1 MRRNEDRGASPAP
14 ARAIPRAAAGK
25 DERKVR
31 QLKMIGREPLTAV
44 IDLAVA
50 RSLRAHLGKLDPALG
65 FAVRDLA
72 AREFMR
78 LLRDNVKNVRGVSKE
93 RFLADLE
100 RERDRVVLAR
110 NQARQELTDLER
122 KVARLRELRSAEKQ
136 EFDVKNALYVEQ
148 RSTELAEEVREL
160 FARRERGEL
169 DDRALE
175 EEVVRL
181 ATALVRNERQG
192 LFDARSTEQADLI
205 DNFQRRIAKL
215 TAKLEETE
223 RTVAALAK
231 MKDVEP
237 GIASVYRTVQGL
249 SEGDALWRV
258 KEELLMRIYEAN
270 LTLQGK

>member
-1 MRRNEDRGASPAP
+1 MRRNEDRGESPEP
-14 ARAIPRAAAGK
+14 ARALPRGAAGK
-25 DERKVR
+25 DGRRVR
-31 QLKMIGREPLTAV
+31 QLKMIGREPLSAV

-50 RSLRAHLGKLDPALG
+50 RSLRTHLGKLDPTLG
-65 FAVRDLA
+65 FAVRDA
-72 AREFMR
+72 TAREFMR

-110 NQARQELTDLER
+110 NQARQELSELER
-122 KVARLRELRSAEKQ
+122 KVVHLRALRRAETQ
-136 EFDVKNALYVEQ
+136 EFAAKNALYVEQ
-148 RSTELAEEVREL
+148 RSAELTEEVRAL
-160 FARRERGEL
+160 FARHERGEL
-169 DDRALE
+169 DDRGLE
-175 EEVVRL
+175 HAVLAL
-181 ATALVRNERQG
+181 ATGLVRSERQE
-192 LFDARSTEQADLI
+192 LFDARSIEQADLL

-249 SEGDALWRV
+249 AEGDSLWRV